1 MAVQKSKVSRARR
14 GARRAH
20 NALKKE
26 ALSLDPVT
34 GEKHLRHHMTKD
46 GFFKGRKILDIKTKD
61 DSTEDSPSYLVSKKT
76 VLITGASRGIGK
88 AILESLNNEYFIVG
102 TGTSESSV
110 QSILE
115 NINSMNIDGNA
126 FKLDLGD
133 RDSIKDLTSLLDSKE
148 IYPDILINNAG
159 ITRDNIMLR
168 MKDDEWDNVIDVH
181 LNGQYLL
188 IKSFIKKMVK
198 NRWGRIINISS
209 TSAVLGNKGQANYA
223 AAKAGIEAM
232 SRSLARELG
241 SRNINVNCVAPGFI
255 ETDMTKEISD
265 GNEDFLAS
273 QIPLGRLGKPNEIA
287 EVVNFLASDQAN
299 YITGQTIHVN
309 GGLYM

>member
-1 MAVQKSKVSRARR
+1 M
-14 GARRAH
+14 
-20 NALKKE
+20 
-26 ALSLDPVT
+26 
-34 GEKHLRHHMTKD
+34 
-46 GFFKGRKILDIKTKD
+46 
-61 DSTEDSPSYLVSKKT
+61 SKKT

-88 AILESLNNEYFIVG
+88 AILQSFSNDFFVVG
-102 TGTSESSV
+102 TGTSEKSV

-115 NINSMNIDGNA
+115 NMNSLNLEGNS

-133 RDSIKDLTSLLDSKE
+133 RTSIKELTFLLDSQE

-168 MKDDEWDNVIDVH
+168 MKEDEWDNVIDVH

-188 IKSFIKKMVK
+188 IKTFIKKMVK

-255 ETDMTKEISD
+255 ETDMTKEISE
-265 GNEDFLAS
+265 GNEDFLSS

-287 EVVNFLASDQAN
+287 EVVNFLASEQAN

>member
-1 MAVQKSKVSRARR
+1 M
-14 GARRAH
+14 
-20 NALKKE
+20 
-26 ALSLDPVT
+26 
-34 GEKHLRHHMTKD
+34 
-46 GFFKGRKILDIKTKD
+46 
-61 DSTEDSPSYLVSKKT
+61 SKKN

-88 AILESLNNEYFIVG
+88 AILESFNKEYFIVG

-110 QSILE
+110 ESILK
-115 NINSMNIDGNA
+115 NIKSLGLEGAA
-126 FKLDLGD
+126 FKLDLGS
-133 RDSIKDLTSLLDSKE
+133 RDSIKELTSSLDENE

-168 MKDDEWDNVIDVH
+168 MQEEEWDNVIDVH

-188 IKSFIKKMVK
+188 IKSFLKKMVK
-198 NRWGRIINISS
+198 NKWGRIINISS

-255 ETDMTKEISD
+255 ETDMTKEISE
-265 GNEDFLAS
+265 GNEDILAS

-287 EVVNFLASDQAN
+287 EVVNFLASEQAN
-299 YITGQTIHVN
+299 YITGQTLHVN

>member
-1 MAVQKSKVSRARR
+1 M
-14 GARRAH
+14 
-20 NALKKE
+20 
-26 ALSLDPVT
+26 
-34 GEKHLRHHMTKD
+34 
-46 GFFKGRKILDIKTKD
+46 
-61 DSTEDSPSYLVSKKT
+61 SKKT

-88 AILESLNNEYFIVG
+88 AILESFDNDYFIVG

-115 NINSMNIDGNA
+115 NINSMNIEGDS
-126 FKLDLGD
+126 FKLDLGN
-133 RDSIKDLTSLLDSKE
+133 RDSIKELTSLLDSKE

-168 MKDDEWDNVIDVH
+168 MQEDEWDNVIDVH

-188 IKSFIKKMVK
+188 IKSFIKRMVK

-255 ETDMTKEISD
+255 ETDMTKEISE
-265 GNEDFLAS
+265 GNEDFLSS

-299 YITGQTIHVN
+299 YITGQTLHVN

>member
-1 MAVQKSKVSRARR
+1 M
-14 GARRAH
+14 
-20 NALKKE
+20 
-26 ALSLDPVT
+26 
-34 GEKHLRHHMTKD
+34 
-46 GFFKGRKILDIKTKD
+46 
-61 DSTEDSPSYLVSKKT
+61 SKKT

-88 AILESLNNEYFIVG
+88 AILESFNNEYFIIG

-115 NINSMNIDGNA
+115 NLKSMNIEGES

-133 RDSIKDLTSLLDSKE
+133 RDSIKELTSLLDSKE

-168 MKDDEWDNVIDVH
+168 MKDEEWDNVIDVH

-255 ETDMTKEISD
+255 ETDMTKEISER
-265 GNEDFLAS
+265 NEDFLAS

-287 EVVNFLASDQAN
+287 EVVSFLASDQAN

>member
-1 MAVQKSKVSRARR
+1 
-14 GARRAH
+14 
-20 NALKKE
+20 
-26 ALSLDPVT
+26 
-34 GEKHLRHHMTKD
+34 
-46 GFFKGRKILDIKTKD
+46 
-61 DSTEDSPSYLVSKKT
+61 
-76 VLITGASRGIGK
+76 
-88 AILESLNNEYFIVG
+88 
-102 TGTSESSV
+102 
-110 QSILE
+110 
-115 NINSMNIDGNA
+115 
-126 FKLDLGD
+126 
-133 RDSIKDLTSLLDSKE
+133 
-148 IYPDILINNAG
+148 
-159 ITRDNIMLR
+159 
-168 MKDDEWDNVIDVH
+168 
-181 LNGQYLL
+181 
-188 IKSFIKKMVK
+188 MVK

-209 TSAVLGNKGQANYA
+209 TSAVLGNKGQANCA

-287 EVVNFLASDQAN
+287 EVVNFLASDKAN

>member
-1 MAVQKSKVSRARR
+1 
-14 GARRAH
+14 
-20 NALKKE
+20 
-26 ALSLDPVT
+26 
-34 GEKHLRHHMTKD
+34 
-46 GFFKGRKILDIKTKD
+46 
-61 DSTEDSPSYLVSKKT
+61 VSKKT

-88 AILESLNNEYFIVG
+88 AILESLNDEYFIVG

-110 QSILE
+110 KSILE
-115 NINSMNIDGNA
+115 NIKSMNIEGDS

-133 RDSIKDLTSLLDSKE
+133 RDSIKELTSLLDSKE

-168 MKDDEWDNVIDVH
+168 MKDEEWDNVIDVH

-209 TSAVLGNKGQANYA
+209 TSAILGNKGQANYA

-273 QIPLGRLGKPNEIA
+273 QIPLGRLGKPIEIA
-287 EVVNFLASDQAN
+287 EVVNFLASDKAN

>member
-1 MAVQKSKVSRARR
+1 M
-14 GARRAH
+14 
-20 NALKKE
+20 
-26 ALSLDPVT
+26 
-34 GEKHLRHHMTKD
+34 
-46 GFFKGRKILDIKTKD
+46 
-61 DSTEDSPSYLVSKKT
+61 SKKS

-88 AILESLNNEYFIVG
+88 AILESFNKEYFLVG
-102 TGTSESSV
+102 TGTSDSSV
-110 QSILE
+110 ESILK
-115 NINSMNIDGNA
+115 NIKSLDLEGAA
-126 FKLDLGD
+126 FKLDLGN
-133 RDSIKDLTSLLDSKE
+133 RDSIKELTSSLEEKK

-168 MKDDEWDNVIDVH
+168 MQEDEWDNVIDVH

-188 IKSFIKKMVK
+188 IKSFLKKMVK
-198 NRWGRIINISS
+198 NKWGRIINISS

-255 ETDMTKEISD
+255 ETDMTKEISE
-265 GNEDFLAS
+265 GNEDLLAS
-273 QIPLGRLGKPNEIA
+273 QIPLGRLGKPSEIA
-287 EVVNFLASDQAN
+287 EVVNFLASEQAN
-299 YITGQTIHVN
+299 YITGQTLHVN

>member
-1 MAVQKSKVSRARR
+1 
-14 GARRAH
+14 
-20 NALKKE
+20 
-26 ALSLDPVT
+26 
-34 GEKHLRHHMTKD
+34 
-46 GFFKGRKILDIKTKD
+46 
-61 DSTEDSPSYLVSKKT
+61 VSKKT

-88 AILESLNNEYFIVG
+88 AILQSFSNDFFVVG
-102 TGTSESSV
+102 TGTSEKSV

-115 NINSMNIDGNA
+115 NMNSLNLEGNS

-133 RDSIKDLTSLLDSKE
+133 RTSIKELTYLLDSQE

-168 MKDDEWDNVIDVH
+168 MKEDEWDNVIDVH

-198 NRWGRIINISS
+198 KRWGRIINISS

-255 ETDMTKEISD
+255 ETDMTKEISK
-265 GNEDFLAS
+265 GNEDFLSS

-287 EVVNFLASDQAN
+287 EVVNFLSSEQAN

>member
-1 MAVQKSKVSRARR
+1 M
-14 GARRAH
+14 
-20 NALKKE
+20 
-26 ALSLDPVT
+26 
-34 GEKHLRHHMTKD
+34 
-46 GFFKGRKILDIKTKD
+46 
-61 DSTEDSPSYLVSKKT
+61 SKKT
-76 VLITGASRGIGK
+76 VLITGASRGIGR
-88 AILESLNNEYFIVG
+88 AILQSFSNDYFIVG
-102 TGTSESSV
+102 TGTSDKSV

-115 NINSMNIDGNA
+115 NINSLNLEGSS

-133 RDSIKDLTSLLDSKE
+133 RTSIKELTSLLDSQQ

-168 MKDDEWDNVIDVH
+168 MKEDEWDNVIDVH

-255 ETDMTKEISD
+255 ETDMTKEISE
-265 GNEDFLAS
+265 GNEELLSS

-287 EVVNFLASDQAN
+287 EVVSFLASEQAN

>member
-1 MAVQKSKVSRARR
+1 M
-14 GARRAH
+14 
-20 NALKKE
+20 
-26 ALSLDPVT
+26 
-34 GEKHLRHHMTKD
+34 
-46 GFFKGRKILDIKTKD
+46 
-61 DSTEDSPSYLVSKKT
+61 SKKT

-88 AILESLNNEYFIVG
+88 AILESFNDDYFIVG

-115 NINSMNIDGNA
+115 NINSMNIEGDS

-133 RDSIKDLTSLLDSKE
+133 RDSIKELTSLLDSKE
-148 IYPDILINNAG
+148 IHPDILINNAG

-168 MKDDEWDNVIDVH
+168 MQEDEWDNVIDVH

-255 ETDMTKEISD
+255 ETDMTKEISE

-287 EVVNFLASDQAN
+287 EVVHFLASDQAN
-299 YITGQTIHVN
+299 YITGQTLHVN

>member
-1 MAVQKSKVSRARR
+1 M
-14 GARRAH
+14 
-20 NALKKE
+20 
-26 ALSLDPVT
+26 
-34 GEKHLRHHMTKD
+34 
-46 GFFKGRKILDIKTKD
+46 
-61 DSTEDSPSYLVSKKT
+61 SKKT

-88 AILESLNNEYFIVG
+88 AILESLNDEYFIVG

-110 QSILE
+110 KSILE
-115 NINSMNIDGNA
+115 NINSMNIEGDS

-133 RDSIKDLTSLLDSKE
+133 RDSIKELTSLLDSKE

-159 ITRDNIMLR
+159 VTRDNIMLR

-241 SRNINVNCVAPGFI
+241 PRNINVNCVAPGFI
-255 ETDMTKEISD
+255 ETDMTKEITE
-265 GNEDFLAS
+265 GNEDFLSS
-273 QIPLGRLGKPNEIA
+273 QIPLGRLGSPNEIA
-287 EVVNFLASDQAN
+287 EVVSFLASEQAN

>member
-1 MAVQKSKVSRARR
+1 M
-14 GARRAH
+14 
-20 NALKKE
+20 
-26 ALSLDPVT
+26 
-34 GEKHLRHHMTKD
+34 
-46 GFFKGRKILDIKTKD
+46 
-61 DSTEDSPSYLVSKKT
+61 SKKT

-115 NINSMNIDGNA
+115 NINSMNIEGNA
-126 FKLDLGD
+126 FKLDLSD
-133 RDSIKDLTSLLDSKE
+133 RDSIKELTSLLDSKE
-148 IYPDILINNAG
+148 IYPDVLINNAG

-287 EVVNFLASDQAN
+287 EVVNFLVSDQAN

>member
-1 MAVQKSKVSRARR
+1 M
-14 GARRAH
+14 
-20 NALKKE
+20 
-26 ALSLDPVT
+26 
-34 GEKHLRHHMTKD
+34 
-46 GFFKGRKILDIKTKD
+46 
-61 DSTEDSPSYLVSKKT
+61 SKKT

-88 AILESLNNEYFIVG
+88 AILESLNNEFFIVG
-102 TGTSESSV
+102 TGTPESSV

-309 GGLYM
+309 GGLYMGADSLDTVELVMAFEEEFEIEIPDEEAEKIATVEDAVNYIDSAE

>member
-1 MAVQKSKVSRARR
+1 M
-14 GARRAH
+14 
-20 NALKKE
+20 
-26 ALSLDPVT
+26 
-34 GEKHLRHHMTKD
+34 
-46 GFFKGRKILDIKTKD
+46 
-61 DSTEDSPSYLVSKKT
+61 SKKT

-88 AILESLNNEYFIVG
+88 AILQSFSNDFFVVG
-102 TGTSESSV
+102 TGTSEKSV

-115 NINSMNIDGNA
+115 NMNSLNLEGNS

-133 RDSIKDLTSLLDSKE
+133 RTSIKELTFLLDSQE

-168 MKDDEWDNVIDVH
+168 MKEDEWDNVIDVH

-188 IKSFIKKMVK
+188 IKTFIKKMVK

-232 SRSLARELG
+232 SRTLARELG

-255 ETDMTKEISD
+255 ETDMTKEISE
-265 GNEDFLAS
+265 GNEDFLSS

-287 EVVNFLASDQAN
+287 EVVNFLASEQAN

>member
-1 MAVQKSKVSRARR
+1 M
-14 GARRAH
+14 
-20 NALKKE
+20 
-26 ALSLDPVT
+26 
-34 GEKHLRHHMTKD
+34 
-46 GFFKGRKILDIKTKD
+46 
-61 DSTEDSPSYLVSKKT
+61 SKKT

-88 AILESLNNEYFIVG
+88 AILESFNDDYFIVG
-102 TGTSESSV
+102 TGTSESSIK
-110 QSILE
+110 SILD
-115 NINSMNIDGNA
+115 NIKSLDFNGDA

-133 RDSIKDLTSLLDSKE
+133 RCSIKELTTTLETKE

-168 MKDDEWDNVIDVH
+168 MQEDEWDNVIDVH

-255 ETDMTKEISD
+255 ETDMTKEISE
-265 GNEDFLAS
+265 GNEDLLAS
-273 QIPLGRLGKPNEIA
+273 QIPLGRLGKPDEIA
-287 EVVNFLASDQAN
+287 EVVGFLASDQAN

>member
-1 MAVQKSKVSRARR
+1 M
-14 GARRAH
+14 
-20 NALKKE
+20 
-26 ALSLDPVT
+26 
-34 GEKHLRHHMTKD
+34 
-46 GFFKGRKILDIKTKD
+46 
-61 DSTEDSPSYLVSKKT
+61 SKKT

-88 AILESLNNEYFIVG
+88 AILESFNNDYFIVG

-115 NINSMNIDGNA
+115 NINSMNIQGNS

-133 RDSIKDLTSLLDSKE
+133 RESIKELTSLLNSKE

-168 MKDDEWDNVIDVH
+168 MQEDEWDNVIDVH

-255 ETDMTKEISD
+255 ETDMTKEISA
-265 GNEDFLAS
+265 GNEDF
-273 QIPLGRLGKPNEIA
+273 
-287 EVVNFLASDQAN
+287 
-299 YITGQTIHVN
+299 
-309 GGLYM
+309 

>member
-1 MAVQKSKVSRARR
+1 
-14 GARRAH
+14 
-20 NALKKE
+20 
-26 ALSLDPVT
+26 
-34 GEKHLRHHMTKD
+34 MT
-46 GFFKGRKILDIKTKD
+46 
-61 DSTEDSPSYLVSKKT
+61 KKT

-88 AILESLNNEYFIVG
+88 AILESFNNDYFIIG

-115 NINSMNIDGNA
+115 NINSMNIEGDS
-126 FKLDLGD
+126 FKLDLND

-148 IYPDILINNAG
+148 IHPDILINNAG

-168 MKDDEWDNVIDVH
+168 MQEDEWDNVINVH

-255 ETDMTKEISD
+255 ETDMTKEISE
-265 GNEDFLAS
+265 GNTDFLTS

-287 EVVNFLASDQAN
+287 EVVNFLVSDQAN

>member
-1 MAVQKSKVSRARR
+1 M
-14 GARRAH
+14 
-20 NALKKE
+20 
-26 ALSLDPVT
+26 
-34 GEKHLRHHMTKD
+34 
-46 GFFKGRKILDIKTKD
+46 
-61 DSTEDSPSYLVSKKT
+61 SKKT

-133 RDSIKDLTSLLDSKE
+133 RDSIKELTSLLDSKE

-209 TSAVLGNKGQANYA
+209 D
-223 AAKAGIEAM
+223 AAKIGNPGQSNYVASKSAIEGLTRTIANEVASRGIT
-232 SRSLARELG
+232 
-241 SRNINVNCVAPGFI
+241 VNCVAPGFI
-255 ETDMTKEISD
+255 KTEILDSVD
-265 GNEDFLAS
+265 KKRLSMMEEK
-273 QIPLGRLGKPNEIA
+273 IPLGRIGNVDEIA
-287 EVVNFLASDQAN
+287 SAVYYLSSEESS
-299 YITGQTIHVN
+299 YITGQVLHVN
-309 GGLYM
+309 GGLTM

>member
-1 MAVQKSKVSRARR
+1 M
-14 GARRAH
+14 
-20 NALKKE
+20 
-26 ALSLDPVT
+26 
-34 GEKHLRHHMTKD
+34 
-46 GFFKGRKILDIKTKD
+46 
-61 DSTEDSPSYLVSKKT
+61 SKKN

-88 AILESLNNEYFIVG
+88 AILESFNKEHFLVG
-102 TGTSESSV
+102 TGTSDSSV
-110 QSILE
+110 DSILK
-115 NINSMNIDGNA
+115 NIKSLGLEGEA
-126 FKLDLGD
+126 FKLDLGN
-133 RDSIKDLTSLLDSKE
+133 RKSIKQLVSLLEDKE

-168 MKDDEWDNVIDVH
+168 MQEEEWDNVIDVH

-188 IKSFIKKMVK
+188 IKSFLKKMVK
-198 NRWGRIINISS
+198 NKWGRIINISS

-255 ETDMTKEISD
+255 ETDMTKEISK
-265 GNEDFLAS
+265 GNEEILAS
-273 QIPLGRLGKPNEIA
+273 QIPLGRLGKANEIA
-287 EVVNFLASDQAN
+287 EVVNFLASEQAN

>member
-1 MAVQKSKVSRARR
+1 M
-14 GARRAH
+14 
-20 NALKKE
+20 
-26 ALSLDPVT
+26 
-34 GEKHLRHHMTKD
+34 
-46 GFFKGRKILDIKTKD
+46 
-61 DSTEDSPSYLVSKKT
+61 SKKT

-88 AILESLNNEYFIVG
+88 AILESLNHEYFIVG

-133 RDSIKDLTSLLDSKE
+133 RDSIKDLTALLDSKE

-188 IKSFIKKMVK
+188 IKSFIKKMVR

>member
-1 MAVQKSKVSRARR
+1 M
-14 GARRAH
+14 
-20 NALKKE
+20 
-26 ALSLDPVT
+26 
-34 GEKHLRHHMTKD
+34 
-46 GFFKGRKILDIKTKD
+46 
-61 DSTEDSPSYLVSKKT
+61 SKKT

-88 AILESLNNEYFIVG
+88 AILESFNDDYFIVG
-102 TGTSESSV
+102 TGTSESSIK
-110 QSILE
+110 SILD
-115 NINSMNIDGNA
+115 NIKSLDFDGDA

-133 RDSIKDLTSLLDSKE
+133 RNSIKELTTTLESKQ

-168 MKDDEWDNVIDVH
+168 MQEDEWDNVIDVH

-255 ETDMTKEISD
+255 ETDMTKEISE
-265 GNEDFLAS
+265 GNEDLLAS
-273 QIPLGRLGKPNEIA
+273 QIPLGRLGKPDEIA
-287 EVVNFLASDQAN
+287 EVVGFLASDQAN

>member
-1 MAVQKSKVSRARR
+1 
-14 GARRAH
+14 
-20 NALKKE
+20 
-26 ALSLDPVT
+26 
-34 GEKHLRHHMTKD
+34 
-46 GFFKGRKILDIKTKD
+46 
-61 DSTEDSPSYLVSKKT
+61 
-76 VLITGASRGIGK
+76 
-88 AILESLNNEYFIVG
+88 
-102 TGTSESSV
+102 
-110 QSILE
+110 
-115 NINSMNIDGNA
+115 
-126 FKLDLGD
+126 
-133 RDSIKDLTSLLDSKE
+133 
-148 IYPDILINNAG
+148 
-159 ITRDNIMLR
+159 MLR

-287 EVVNFLASDQAN
+287 EVVSFLASEQAN
-299 YITGQTIHVN
+299 YITGQTIHV
-309 GGLYM
+309 LSLIHI

>member
-1 MAVQKSKVSRARR
+1 M
-14 GARRAH
+14 
-20 NALKKE
+20 
-26 ALSLDPVT
+26 
-34 GEKHLRHHMTKD
+34 
-46 GFFKGRKILDIKTKD
+46 
-61 DSTEDSPSYLVSKKT
+61 SKKT

-88 AILESLNNEYFIVG
+88 AILESLNKEYFIVG

-115 NINSMNIDGNA
+115 NINSMNIEGDS
-126 FKLDLGD
+126 FKLDLSD
-133 RDSIKDLTSLLDSKE
+133 RDSIKELTSLLDSKE

>member
-1 MAVQKSKVSRARR
+1 
-14 GARRAH
+14 
-20 NALKKE
+20 
-26 ALSLDPVT
+26 
-34 GEKHLRHHMTKD
+34 
-46 GFFKGRKILDIKTKD
+46 
-61 DSTEDSPSYLVSKKT
+61 VSKKI

-88 AILESLNNEYFIVG
+88 AILESFQGDYFLIG
-102 TGTSESSV
+102 TGTSAPSV
-110 QSILE
+110 KSILE
-115 NINSMNIDGNA
+115 NLKAHNQDGLA

-133 RDSIKDLTSLLDSKE
+133 RNSIKELTSNLDAKE

-159 ITRDNIMLR
+159 ITRDNLMLR
-168 MKDDEWDNVIDVH
+168 MQEDEWDDVIDVH

-232 SRSLARELG
+232 SKSLARELG

-255 ETDMTKEISD
+255 ETDMTKEISE
-265 GNEDFLAS
+265 GNEDMLAS

-287 EVVNFLASDQAN
+287 EVVYFLTSDKAN
-299 YITGQTIHVN
+299 YITGQTLHVN

>member
-1 MAVQKSKVSRARR
+1 M
-14 GARRAH
+14 
-20 NALKKE
+20 
-26 ALSLDPVT
+26 
-34 GEKHLRHHMTKD
+34 
-46 GFFKGRKILDIKTKD
+46 
-61 DSTEDSPSYLVSKKT
+61 SKKT

-88 AILESLNNEYFIVG
+88 AILESFNNDYFIVG

-115 NINSMNIDGNA
+115 NINSLNIEGNS

-133 RDSIKDLTSLLDSKE
+133 RESIKELTSLLNSKE

-168 MKDDEWDNVIDVH
+168 MQEDEWDNVIDVH

-255 ETDMTKEISD
+255 ETDMTKEISA

-287 EVVNFLASDQAN
+287 EVVNFLASDKAN

>member
-1 MAVQKSKVSRARR
+1 M
-14 GARRAH
+14 
-20 NALKKE
+20 
-26 ALSLDPVT
+26 
-34 GEKHLRHHMTKD
+34 
-46 GFFKGRKILDIKTKD
+46 
-61 DSTEDSPSYLVSKKT
+61 SKKT

-88 AILESLNNEYFIVG
+88 AILESFNNEYFVIG

-115 NINSMNIDGNA
+115 NLKSMNIEGES

-133 RDSIKDLTSLLDSKE
+133 RDSIKELTSLLDSKE

-168 MKDDEWDNVIDVH
+168 MKDEEWDNVIDVH

-209 TSAVLGNKGQANYA
+209 TSAALGNKGQANYA

-287 EVVNFLASDQAN
+287 EVVNFLTSEQAN
-299 YITGQTIHVN
+299 YITGQIIHVN

>member
-1 MAVQKSKVSRARR
+1 M
-14 GARRAH
+14 
-20 NALKKE
+20 
-26 ALSLDPVT
+26 
-34 GEKHLRHHMTKD
+34 
-46 GFFKGRKILDIKTKD
+46 
-61 DSTEDSPSYLVSKKT
+61 SKKT

-88 AILESLNNEYFIVG
+88 AILESLNDEYFIVG

-110 QSILE
+110 KSILE
-115 NINSMNIDGNA
+115 NINSMNIEGDS

-133 RDSIKDLTSLLDSKE
+133 RNSIKELTSLLDSKE

-168 MKDDEWDNVIDVH
+168 MKDEEWDNVIDVH

-209 TSAVLGNKGQANYA
+209 TSAILGNKGQANYA

-273 QIPLGRLGKPNEIA
+273 QIPLGRLGKPIEIA
-287 EVVNFLASDQAN
+287 EVVNFLASDKAN

>member
-1 MAVQKSKVSRARR
+1 
-14 GARRAH
+14 
-20 NALKKE
+20 
-26 ALSLDPVT
+26 
-34 GEKHLRHHMTKD
+34 
-46 GFFKGRKILDIKTKD
+46 
-61 DSTEDSPSYLVSKKT
+61 VSKKT

-88 AILESLNNEYFIVG
+88 AILESFNNEYFVIG

-115 NINSMNIDGNA
+115 NLKSMNIEGES

-133 RDSIKDLTSLLDSKE
+133 RDSIKELTSLLDSKE

-168 MKDDEWDNVIDVH
+168 MKDEEWDNVIDVH

-287 EVVNFLASDQAN
+287 EVVNFLTSEQAN
-299 YITGQTIHVN
+299 YITGQIIHVN

>member
-1 MAVQKSKVSRARR
+1 M
-14 GARRAH
+14 
-20 NALKKE
+20 
-26 ALSLDPVT
+26 
-34 GEKHLRHHMTKD
+34 
-46 GFFKGRKILDIKTKD
+46 
-61 DSTEDSPSYLVSKKT
+61 SKKT
-76 VLITGASRGIGK
+76 ILITGASRGIGK
-88 AILESLNNEYFIVG
+88 AILESFNNDYFIVG

-110 QSILE
+110 KSILE
-115 NINSMNIDGNA
+115 NIKSLNLDGDS

-133 RDSIKDLTSLLDSKE
+133 RTSIKELTSLLESNK
-148 IYPDILINNAG
+148 IFPDILINNAG

-168 MKDDEWDNVIDVH
+168 MQEDEWDNVIDVH

-255 ETDMTKEISD
+255 ETDMTKEISQ
-265 GNEDFLAS
+265 GNEEFLAS

-287 EVVNFLASDQAN
+287 EVVNFLASEKAN
-299 YITGQTIHVN
+299 YITGQTLHVN

>member
-1 MAVQKSKVSRARR
+1 
-14 GARRAH
+14 
-20 NALKKE
+20 
-26 ALSLDPVT
+26 
-34 GEKHLRHHMTKD
+34 
-46 GFFKGRKILDIKTKD
+46 
-61 DSTEDSPSYLVSKKT
+61 
-76 VLITGASRGIGK
+76 
-88 AILESLNNEYFIVG
+88 
-102 TGTSESSV
+102 
-110 QSILE
+110 
-115 NINSMNIDGNA
+115 
-126 FKLDLGD
+126 
-133 RDSIKDLTSLLDSKE
+133 LTSFLDSKE
-148 IYPDILINNAG
+148 IHPDILINNAG

-168 MKDDEWDNVIDVH
+168 MQEDEWDNVIDVH

-188 IKSFIKKMVK
+188 IKSFIKRMVK

-209 TSAVLGNKGQANYA
+209 TSAALGNKGQANYA

-255 ETDMTKEISD
+255 ETDMTKEISE

-299 YITGQTIHVN
+299 YITGQTLHVN

>member
-1 MAVQKSKVSRARR
+1 M
-14 GARRAH
+14 
-20 NALKKE
+20 
-26 ALSLDPVT
+26 
-34 GEKHLRHHMTKD
+34 
-46 GFFKGRKILDIKTKD
+46 
-61 DSTEDSPSYLVSKKT
+61 SKKT

-88 AILESLNNEYFIVG
+88 AILESFNNEYFLIG
-102 TGTSESSV
+102 TGTSEPSV

-115 NINSMNIDGNA
+115 NFKSMNIEGES

-133 RDSIKDLTSLLDSKE
+133 RDSIKELTSLLDSKE

-168 MKDDEWDNVIDVH
+168 MKDEEWDNVIDVH

-209 TSAVLGNKGQANYA
+209 TSAALGNKGQANYA

-273 QIPLGRLGKPNEIA
+273 QIPLGRLGKPDEIA
-287 EVVNFLASDQAN
+287 EVVNFLASEQAN